1 MVELSER
8 ERKERLEL
16 TAHLLERVMAV
27 NGFFIT
33 AGYGT
38 FFGIWAISKDS
49 LGIHERRW
57 ACLFLLMSAG
67 LFVAWH
73 VIGIVMINV
82 TMRLVAAEPSE
93 GWAARVTAGIQ
104 QRTAKAVQRYGM
116 LVTGVSLALALA
128 GVATLAVGVIRAL

>member
-38 FFGIWAISKDS
+38 FFGIWAISRDS
-49 LGIHERRW
+49 LGIHERLW

-73 VIGIVMINV
+73 VVGIFMINLTMKLV
-82 TMRLVAAEPSE
+82 TAEPAE
-93 GWAARVTAGIQ
+93 GWAARVTAEMQ
-104 QRTAKAVQRYGM
+104 QRAVKAVQRYGM
-116 LVTGVSLALALA
+116 LVTGVSLALVLA
-128 GVATLAVGVIRAL
+128 GIATLAVGVIRGL